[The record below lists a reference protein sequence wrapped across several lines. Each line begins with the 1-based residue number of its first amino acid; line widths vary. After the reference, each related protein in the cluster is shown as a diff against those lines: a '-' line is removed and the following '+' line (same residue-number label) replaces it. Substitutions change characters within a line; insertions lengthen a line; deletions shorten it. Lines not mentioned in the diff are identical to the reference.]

1 MKSLSY
7 FRKLKIF
14 ILTLFFLTCILFLE
28 RWFRS
33 MQTLETVIVTGY
45 AKAPQGTSMYEMYK
59 HAGIVLEVD
68 LKEHKIINAEFTFV
82 AELTK
87 NYFQKLLIG
96 YCLQDGIEQLIERIQ
111 SFYFAPS
118 QQAII
123 VALQAAVQRYWD
135 NVKQKN
141 K

>member
-1 MKSLSY
+1 
-7 FRKLKIF
+7 
-14 ILTLFFLTCILFLE
+14 
-28 RWFRS
+28 
-33 MQTLETVIVTGY
+33 MQTLDTVLVTGY

-68 LKEHKIINAEFTFV
+68 LNEHKIINAEFTFV

-87 NYFQKLLIG
+87 KYFQKLLIG
-96 YCLQDGIEQLIERIQ
+96 YCLKSGIEPLIARIQ

-123 VALQAAVQRYWD
+123 VALQAAIQRYWD
-135 NVKQKN
+135 NVKQMN
-141 K
+141 T